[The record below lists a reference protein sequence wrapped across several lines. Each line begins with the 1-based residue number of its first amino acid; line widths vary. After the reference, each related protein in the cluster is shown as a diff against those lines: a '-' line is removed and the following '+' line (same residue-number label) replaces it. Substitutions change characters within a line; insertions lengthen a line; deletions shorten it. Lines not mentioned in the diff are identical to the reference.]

1 MRVFITGATGLIG
14 SALTRALLERGD
26 EVLAMTRDARRAR
39 ASLPGET
46 IFVEADPAVSGDW
59 QARIANCDAVVNL
72 CGASI
77 GGQRWDARYRQI
89 LMDSRLDP
97 THLLVDAMRACSDEE
112 RPGVLASS
120 SGIDYYD
127 FDTTAVA
134 LGDDDE
140 VFDEQS
146 PAGDTFL
153 ARLCSKWEAE
163 AELASE
169 VGVRVAL
176 VRTGIVLSTEGGA
189 LPRIAAPFKAFVGG
203 PVGSGKQWFSWIH
216 IDDMVGAYLHAL
228 DNPEVRGPINAVAP
242 GAVRQKQFARTLGE
256 VLGRPSFLPAPKF
269 ALKIVAGQLAEY
281 LVNGRHAIPQVL
293 DQSGYQFKYPELKPA
308 LEALYR

>member
-1 MRVFITGATGLIG
+1 MTRNAARARETLSAGATL
-14 SALTRALLERGD
+14 
-26 EVLAMTRDARRAR
+26 
-39 ASLPGET
+39 
-46 IFVEADPAVSGDW
+46 VEADPSVAGDW
-59 QARIANCDAVVNL
+59 QQQIAGCHAVVNL

-77 GGQRWDARYRQI
+77 AGQRWDARYRQI

-97 THLLVDAMRACSDEE
+97 THLLVESMRACSDDE
-112 RPGVLASS
+112 RPVVLASS

-127 FDTTAVA
+127 FDRAAVTLA
-134 LGDDDE
+134 DDDDE

-153 ARLCSKWEAE
+153 ARLCSKWEQEARRAE
-163 AELASE
+163 DI
-169 VGVRVAL
+169 GVRVAL
-176 VRTGIVLSTEGGA
+176 VRTGIVLSTDGGA

-228 DNPEVRGPINAVAP
+228 DNASVSGPINAVAP
-242 GAVRQKQFARTLGE
+242 GAVRQKQFARTLGS

-269 ALKIVAGQLAEY
+269 ALKLVAGQLAEY
-281 LVNGRHAIPQVL
+281 LVNGRHAIPKVL
-293 DQSGYQFKYPELKPA
+293 QQTGYSFQYPELKPA
-308 LEALYR
+308 LDALYLH